1 MKPHSAGHTVIGM
14 SLSNVQR
21 ALSGET
27 IASWGKLAN
36 ILFLGGVGLKVPGL
50 SIGVDLAM
58 LLKYSGILSGSAEV
72 LSDNGIYA
80 VP

>member
-1 MKPHSAGHTVIGM
+1 M
-14 SLSNVQR
+14 
-21 ALSGET
+21 
-27 IASWGKLAN
+27 AN

-50 SIGVDLAM
+50 SISVDLAM
-58 LLKYSGILSGSAEV
+58 LLKHGGILSGSAEV

>member
-1 MKPHSAGHTVIGM
+1 MLQETL
-14 SLSNVQR
+14 SLASHCLMCSEPCQEQR
-21 ALSGET
+21 RDNCRLGQ
-27 IASWGKLAN
+27 LAN

-58 LLKYSGILSGSAEV
+58 LLKHGGILSGGAEV
-72 LSDNGIYA
+72 LSDNGINA

>member
-1 MKPHSAGHTVIGM
+1 M
-14 SLSNVQR
+14 SPVRSR
-21 ALSGET
+21 GET

-50 SIGVDLAM
+50 SIGVNLAM
-58 LLKYSGILSGSAEV
+58 LLKHGGILSGGAEV
-72 LSDNGIYA
+72 LSDNGINA